1 MNIETKQMLTANIVL
16 DVYCIILAMIPI
28 IYLLGGKRYRQRLN
42 LYFLGIAVSNVCMT
56 FGGGKRLLLYCFGL
70 CAVFFFLLYHHAYA
84 AEGQD
89 KKDVP
94 FVRDR
99 GVRGADRVCASKPL
113 YRFFLLCDR

>member
-56 FGGGKRLLLYCFGL
+56 FGDLSDWLLQSTTQLWEKRLLAAGSALYYTASAFVL
-70 CAVFFFLLYHHAYA
+70 YFFPAIS
-84 AEGQD
+84 
-89 KKDVP
+89 P
-94 FVRDR
+94 RI
-99 GVRGADRVCASKPL
+99 CS
-113 YRFFLLCDR
+113 